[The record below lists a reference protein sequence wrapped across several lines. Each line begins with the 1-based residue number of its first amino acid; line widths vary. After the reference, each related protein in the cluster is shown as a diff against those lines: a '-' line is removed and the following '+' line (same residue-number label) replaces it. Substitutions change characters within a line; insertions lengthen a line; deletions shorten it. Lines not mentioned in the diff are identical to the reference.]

1 MKLKLPFLS
10 LILLA
15 LLASCHISNDV
26 TNGRLIQKR
35 KYNDGF
41 YFDFGKGI
49 DGKCGNDESRKVA
62 SDEAIDESFEPTA
75 AITNEP
81 QPATEEIAIDVPVD
95 MPVVEPMAILVE
107 EPAEINPDSYRDGIA
122 EPADITNHKRSS
134 VSEKVGRFYKRNS
147 VPAIVEAAKA
157 QSSESVLILI
167 LLVILCFIIPP
178 VSVAVVDGI
187 STRFWIDLIFF
198 ILGWGVGGYFFRN
211 GLAYLCTLVAIIY
224 ALLIVLGA
232 I

>member
-41 YFDFGKGI
+41 YFNFGKGA
-49 DGKCGNDESRKVA
+49 DGKCTNDEARKVA
-62 SDEAIDESFEPTA
+62 TDDAIDELTKPVDV
-75 AITNEP
+75 
-81 QPATEEIAIDVPVD
+81 ATTETTPVSEEMAIDIPLD
-95 MPVVEPMAILVE
+95 MPVIEPMTIFAE
-107 EPAEINPDSYRDGIA
+107 EPAGASHEIA
-122 EPADITNHKRSS
+122 EPADMTNQKHSQ
-134 VSEKVGRFYKRNS
+134 VGEKVGRFYKKNS
-147 VPAIVEAAKA
+147 IPAIVSAAKA
-157 QSSESVLILI
+157 QSTEGVLILI

-198 ILGWGVGGYFFRN
+198 ILGWGVGGYFFRS